1 MIHII
6 ADNLAWKMSDVLK
19 GIAAN
24 PEQLLD
30 SYSFEV
36 YKKKDAFFFSFHF
49 IQLTQNI

>member
-1 MIHII
+1 MQFMMTETHTAYL

-30 SYSFEV
+30 SYTFEV
-36 YKKKDAFFFSFHF
+36 RDILFY
-49 IQLTQNI
+49 